1 MFCRE
6 VNELVQP
13 YLDGLLKHN
22 QAQKVDE
29 HTAAC
34 AKCRQK
40 LALMQEIPLALRTDR
55 MLAPKP
61 DFTAAVM
68 QQLII
73 NQHFKAGEQHPFRT
87 ESQTTVTM
95 VSMETTPPPVA
106 APKVVKLE
114 EHRKAASFSRNRTNY
129 LLRFSGAAAALLL
142 IVGVGIYLNQLTGTG
157 SQTSAQASVSSAISS
172 YATMIVDSF
181 QSPLILIVGIVLA
194 VVIIVAT
201 WWYMRRSQTTR

>member
-22 QAQKVDE
+22 EVQKVDE
-29 HTAAC
+29 HTAIC

-61 DFTAAVM
+61 DFTASVM
-68 QQLII
+68 QQLVI
-73 NQHFKAGEQHPFRT
+73 NQHFKASEQQTYRA
-87 ESQTTVTM
+87 ENQTTVTL
-95 VSMETTPPPVA
+95 VTLETAQP
-106 APKVVKLE
+106 APKIVKLE
-114 EHRKAASFSRNRTNY
+114 DRRKVVTTSRNRANY
-129 LLRFSGAAAALLL
+129 MLRFSGMAAALLL
-142 IVGVGIYLNQLTGTG
+142 IVGVGVYLNQFTGTG
-157 SQTSAQASVSSAISS
+157 VQTAAQASVSSAISN

-181 QSPLILIVGIVLA
+181 QSPLVLIVGIVLA
-194 VVIIVAT
+194 VIIIVAT
-201 WWYMRRSQTTR
+201 WWYLRRSQTTK